1 MDNLLTIN
9 NITKKFGSFY
19 ANNRISFGIKKGEIL
34 TVLGENGAGKSTLM
48 KVLFGLETPEQGQI
62 ILNDIETTIKSPQ
75 DAISKGIGMV
85 HQHFMLVPSLTVAE
99 NIILGVE
106 PAKSKLFIDMNKA
119 VEISNEIADK

>member
-48 KVLFGLETPEQGQI
+48 N
-62 ILNDIETTIKSPQ
+62 ILTGFT
-75 DAISKGIGMV
+75 
-85 HQHFMLVPSLTVAE
+85 SLIAALSRSTE
-99 NIILGVE
+99 NR
-106 PAKSKLFIDMNKA
+106 
-119 VEISNEIADK
+119 

>member
-1 MDNLLTIN
+1 
-9 NITKKFGSFY
+9 
-19 ANNRISFGIKKGEIL
+19 
-34 TVLGENGAGKSTLM
+34 
-48 KVLFGLETPEQGQI
+48 
-62 ILNDIETTIKSPQ
+62 
-75 DAISKGIGMV
+75 MV

>member
-62 ILNDIETTIKSPQ
+62 ILNDIETTINHLKMP
-75 DAISKGIGMV
+75 
-85 HQHFMLVPSLTVAE
+85 
-99 NIILGVE
+99 
-106 PAKSKLFIDMNKA
+106 
-119 VEISNEIADK
+119 